1 MTVTLAPPTDADVV
15 RCLAEG
21 LRRRGERAG
30 VAAVDRGPYAYAT
43 SFPLEEV
50 AARLDDGRTL
60 HLILKDLTWDA
71 LLGDAR
77 RSKPPFLYD
86 PRRCMRTYDTVLPG
100 TGVGVACWGTLSEE
114 RSGRH
119 LLLLERVPGVEL
131 WQVGDFGV
139 WESVARWLARF
150 HQAFAGEG
158 EAVGR
163 RNPHL
168 LRYGPELL
176 RTWPGRALAVATARG
191 AGEDQR
197 HRLRQVARSYDFV
210 VDRLTAGPQQLVH
223 GELYPSNVLVGR
235 AGPGG
240 AQVWPVDWEMA
251 GVGSPLL
258 DVAALTS
265 GWPGTEQGAL
275 VDSYL
280 DELGPAA
287 PWADRR
293 EVTTL
298 VDCCRLHY
306 ALQWLGWSPDWSPPA
321 EHARDW
327 AAESLAVA
335 ERLDLA

>member
-1 MTVTLAPPTDADVV
+1 MTVALAPPTDADVA

-21 LRRRGERAG
+21 LHRRGEGAG
-30 VAAVDRGPYAYAT
+30 VAAVDRAPYAYAT

-50 AARLDDGRTL
+50 VARLDDGRTL

-77 RSKPPFLYD
+77 RTKPPFLYD
-86 PRRCMRTYDTVLPG
+86 PRRCMRTYDSILPG
-100 TGVGVACWGTLSEE
+100 TGVGVACWGTLSDE

-131 WQVGDFGV
+131 WQVGDLGV

-150 HQAFAGEG
+150 HQAFAAEG
-158 EAVGR
+158 GAVSR

-197 HRLRQVARSYDFV
+197 RRLRQVARSYDFV
-210 VDRLTAGPQQLVH
+210 VDRLTTGPQQLVH

-235 AGPGG
+235 TG
-240 AQVWPVDWEMA
+240 ASTEVWPVDWEMA
-251 GVGSPLL
+251 GVGSPQL
-258 DVAALTS
+258 DVAALTG
-265 GWPGTEQGAL
+265 GWQGREQQAL
-275 VDSYL
+275 VDAYL
-280 DELGPAA
+280 DELGRA
-287 PWADRR
+287 PWLGPAGGAGALLDA
-293 EVTTL
+293 
-298 VDCCRLHY
+298 CRLHY
-306 ALQWLGWSPDWSPPA
+306 ALQWLGWSAYWSPPR

-327 AAESLAVA
+327 VSEAIRLG
-335 ERLDLA
+335 ERLGL

>member
-30 VAAVDRGPYAYAT
+30 VAAVDRAPYPYAT

-50 AARLDDGRTL
+50 VARLDDGRTL

-77 RSKPPFLYD
+77 RTKPPFLYD
-86 PRRCMRTYDTVLPG
+86 PRRCMRTYDSILPG
-100 TGVGVACWGTLSEE
+100 TGVGVACWGTLSDE

-131 WQVGDFGV
+131 WQVGDLGV
-139 WESVARWLARF
+139 WASVARWLARF
-150 HQAFAGEG
+150 HQAFAAEG

-197 HRLRQVARSYDFV
+197 RRLRQVARSYDFV

-235 AGPGG
+235 TGAGTE
-240 AQVWPVDWEMA
+240 VWPVDWEMA
-251 GVGSPLL
+251 GVGSPQL
-258 DVAALTS
+258 DVAALTG
-265 GWPGTEQGAL
+265 GWQGWAQQAL
-275 VDSYL
+275 VDAYL

-287 PWADRR
+287 RWGDRR
-293 EVTTL
+293 DVATL
-298 VDCCRLHY
+298 LDCGRLHY
-306 ALQWLGWSPDWSPPA
+306 ALQWLGWSPEWCPPA

-327 AAESLAVA
+327 VAEGLAVA
-335 ERLDLA
+335 ERLGLA